1 MGASTSSPLSST
13 TALLEFDGH
22 DGLLYANGKPF
33 SIKGVNW
40 FGSEAYNG
48 PPGGLNVHDVDW
60 YMDFLQSH
68 GFNAIRLLFT
78 HEYVLKNDIV
88 EAPKDSGPGH
98 LLFQIRYV
106 PMFAALAKAA
116 AARGILIMLACHRVK
131 HDAWPGLGLWHDA
144 SLGYP
149 VERVLESWGMMASQ
163 LCGQWNIFA
172 STD

>member
-88 EAPKDSGPGH
+88 EAPKDSGR
-98 LLFQIRYV
+98 LLSR
-106 PMFAALAKAA
+106 
-116 AARGILIMLACHRVK
+116 R
-131 HDAWPGLGLWHDA
+131 
-144 SLGYP
+144 
-149 VERVLESWGMMASQ
+149 
-163 LCGQWNIFA
+163 
-172 STD
+172 